1 MSDAAADLE
10 IRDAAPED
18 VPAIREIYAHHV
30 LTGTASFEELPPDRD
45 EMLARYRGLVER
57 GYPYRVAVREGALL
71 GYAYAGPYRPRPAY
85 RYTVENSVYLH
96 PDAQRQGLG
105 RRLLVDLIAECE
117 ARDFRLMLA
126 IVGDSDHAASIGLHA
141 ACGFTHVGT
150 IRSVG
155 YKFGRWLD
163 SVLMQRPLGPGDSTP
178 PSPRS

>member
-1 MSDAAADLE
+1 VSDAAADPV
-10 IRDAAPED
+10 IRDATPED

-30 LTGTASFEELPPDRD
+30 LTGTASFEETPPDGD

-57 GYPYRVAVREGALL
+57 GYPYRVAVRDGAIL

-96 PDAQRQGLG
+96 PDAQRQGIG

-126 IVGDSDHAASIGLHA
+126 IVGDSGHTASIGLHA

-163 SVLMQRPLGPGDSTP
+163 SVLMQRPLGPGDTTP
-178 PSPRS
+178 PGPRS